1 MLEAALNFT
10 LSPLVQRL
18 EVDVAAAEEDS
29 VVAVVVLVLAERPH
43 PRPLAAAQ
51 LAAAH
56 VRGGG
61 LAARAHRDLE
71 LDLAHV
77 LEGLYIDYHAN
88 YQIAA
93 RYPNI
98 PTDFHYLERVILV
111 E

>member
-1 MLEAALNFT
+1 MR
-10 LSPLVQRL
+10 RL
-18 EVDVAAAEEDS
+18 EVDVAAAEEDP

-51 LAAAH
+51 LAAPH
-56 VRGGG
+56 VRQGGII
-61 LAARAHRDLE
+61 AARAHRHLE

-93 RYPNI
+93 RSPNI